1 MASMGFLRFWGW
13 VTTFYRGLYSGS
25 RPGYIFSV
33 FTRSL
38 SGRRNSSDILWRSC
52 SIYITASWTDWLI
65 LDKEFLSWI
74 FQHNHHDLSLLKIIL
89 SFTEKFF
96 IYFRKG
102 EVIFPFDMSL
112 AFRGRD
118 SISRLSEEMFRVL
131 SPSACIHSLIS
142 IPGLQKQGGKM
153 LMFSE
158 MSARILEIQI
168 THITLFSPCLSL
180 VSFHQ

>member
-1 MASMGFLRFWGW
+1 MGFLRLWGW
-13 VTTFYRGLYSGS
+13 VTTFYWGLYSGS

-52 SIYITASWTDWLI
+52 SIYIIVSWTDRLI
-65 LDKEFLSWI
+65 LDKEFLSWF
-74 FQHNHHDLSLLKIIL
+74 FQHNHHDLSLLKVIL
-89 SFTEKFF
+89 SFTAKFF

-102 EVIFPFDMSL
+102 EVIFPFYMSL

-118 SISRLSEEMFRVL
+118 GRSRFSEEMSSVL
-131 SPSACIHSLIS
+131 SPSACIHSIIS

-153 LMFSE
+153 LVFPE

-168 THITLFSPCLSL
+168 THIALFSPCLSMM
-180 VSFHQ
+180 SFHQ